1 MAGETPVDLPPA
13 NLSPLRLYVL
23 ATLREAKH
31 PLSRAALAR
40 RIDSTP
46 SSVGAMLTAVR
57 ADRLSLIEK
66 VENGNAAGYIVTDAG
81 GEAVLREPFAR

>member
-1 MAGETPVDLPPA
+1 
-13 NLSPLRLYVL
+13 
-23 ATLREAKH
+23 
-31 PLSRAALAR
+31 
-40 RIDSTP
+40 
-46 SSVGAMLTAVR
+46 MLTAMR